1 MLTGAKVLIVDDL
14 QVNRMSIK
22 LSLKNEGYQFFEAGN
37 GVEAVEK
44 AKEINPDIIL
54 MDALMP
60 LMDGFEATKKIRN
73 IEQTQRIPI
82 LMITSLDKKEDK
94 IKAIQSGINDF
105 ISKPLNNLELKA
117 RCKSYVEISNLNKK
131 YTLATKNS
139 ITNYPNKT
147 ALLKEIK
154 TINKTRELFLIKI
167 DNFEMNENFYGIDIV
182 KNLEIEF
189 IKSLKNYTNLIGQ
202 YSIYHISSGKYALL
216 LNEYAMLNKSLVTL
230 FCTIL
235 SEDIKKRKY
244 NYNEYHFDV
253 NATISFA
260 NGTNSLYED
269 ANTVLTSAISQK
281 KNFLLSYDVIDS
293 IKENLKENLNMLKI
307 IKIALKNDKILPYF
321 QPIYSLKEN
330 KTTKYE
336 ALVRMFD
343 EDGNLIAPGPYFL
356 DVAKKGKLYSQVTKI
371 LFQKVIKK
379 IREQQCEISINISSL
394 DIEDHQMSEYILQL
408 LKENQDVTNNMI
420 FELLEDKETQD
431 YAYVNKFIDKA
442 REFGVK
448 IAIDDFG
455 SGYSNFI
462 RIIEFKPDIIKID
475 GSLIEDI
482 AYSESNKKTVEAIK
496 IFAEKIGAKTVA
508 EFVTNKETFDIVK
521 ELGINYAQGFYIG
534 KPAPKF
540 LNEKELEPA

>member
-1 MLTGAKVLIVDDL
+1 MLTDAKVLIVDDL

-22 LSLKNEGYQFFEAGN
+22 LSLKNEGYQFFEACN
-37 GVEAVEK
+37 GIEAIQK

-82 LMITSLDKKEDK
+82 LMITSLDQKEDK

-105 ISKPLNNLELKA
+105 ISKPFDKLELKA
-117 RCKSYVEISNLNKK
+117 RCKSYVEINNLNKK
-131 YTLATKNS
+131 YTLATKNPV
-139 ITNYPNKT
+139 TNYPNKT

-154 TINKTRELFLIKI
+154 TIDKTRELFLIKI
-167 DNFEMNENFYGIDIV
+167 DNYEMNENFYGTKIV

-189 IKSLKNYTNLIGQ
+189 IKSLNNYKNMIGQ
-202 YSIYHISSGKYALL
+202 YTIYHISSGKYALL
-216 LNEYAMLNKSLVTL
+216 LNEYTMLNKSLVTE
-230 FCTIL
+230 FCMTL
-235 SEDIKKRKY
+235 SEDIKRRKY

-260 NGTNSLYED
+260 NGTTSLYED
-269 ANTVLTSAISQK
+269 ANTVLTAAISQR

-293 IKENLKENLNMLKI
+293 IKDNLRENLKMLKV

-321 QPIYSLKEN
+321 QPIHHIAQN
-330 KTTKYE
+330 KTFKYE

-371 LFQKVIKK
+371 LFKKVIKK
-379 IREQQCEISINISSL
+379 IREERCEISINISSL
-394 DIEDHQMSEYILQL
+394 DIEDQQMSEYL
-408 LKENQDVTNNMI
+408 LKLLEDNQDVTNMMT

-431 YAYVNKFIDKA
+431 YAYVNKFINKA
-442 REFGVK
+442 REFGIK

-475 GSLIEDI
+475 GSLIENI
-482 AYSESNKKTVEAIK
+482 VNSESNRKTVEAIK
-496 IFAEKIGAKTVA
+496 IFAQKIGAQTVA
-508 EFVTNKETFDIVK
+508 EYVTNKETYEVIK
-521 ELGINYAQGFYIG
+521 ELGIDYAQGFYIG
-534 KPAPKF
+534 KPEPKF
-540 LNEKELEPA
+540 LYEDELEVV